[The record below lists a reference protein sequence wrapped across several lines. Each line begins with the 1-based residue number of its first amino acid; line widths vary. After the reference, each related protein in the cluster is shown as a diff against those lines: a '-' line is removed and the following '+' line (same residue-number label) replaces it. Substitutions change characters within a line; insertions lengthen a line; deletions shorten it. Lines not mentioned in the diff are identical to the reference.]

1 MSAAAWTSIVALV
14 GALLAAMS
22 GAYATNQARKARTA
36 TVDKDIFDAMRKD
49 FLDAKAEIR
58 QLERDN
64 DAERRRRMDLEN
76 AVHRIALGLHRAGIE
91 IPPDVASLL
100 HRPPPNAG
108 TGPT

>member
-14 GALLAAMS
+14 GALLAALS
-22 GAYATNQARKARTA
+22 GAYATSQARKARVA
-36 TVDKDIFDAMRKD
+36 TVDKDIFDAMRQD
-49 FLDAKAEIR
+49 FLAAKAEIR
-58 QLERDN
+58 QLEKDN

-100 HRPPPNAG
+100 RPPPPGSG
-108 TGPT
+108 TGT